1 MGVVYGRDAGSGEP
15 FGSRMVAAKA
25 TVTRVPP
32 LEIEITEWSRCVMAF
47 VPF

>member
-1 MGVVYGRDAGSGEP
+1 
-15 FGSRMVAAKA
+15 MVAAKA

-32 LEIEITEWSRCVMAF
+32 LEIVIMEWSRCVMVP